1 MMISKLKSLF
11 RLKKKELQEIYNFKN
26 IFNGTLIVFFLLSL
40 LDGFDIPS
48 KTWEIL
54 GTYNL
59 CVMVLL
65 VVFYFVWS
73 IRKRWEWRLAGDDD
87 YILISICM
95 GMFAW
100 FIGYILRA

>member
-65 VVFYFVWS
+65 VVFTLSGQYEKGGSGDW
-73 IRKRWEWRLAGDDD
+73 LAMM
-87 YILISICM
+87 II
-95 GMFAW
+95 F
-100 FIGYILRA
+100 